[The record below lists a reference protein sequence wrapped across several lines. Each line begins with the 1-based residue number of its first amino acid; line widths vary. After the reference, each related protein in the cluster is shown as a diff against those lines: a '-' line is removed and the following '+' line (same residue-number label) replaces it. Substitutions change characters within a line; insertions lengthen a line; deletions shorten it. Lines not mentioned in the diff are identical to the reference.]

1 MSASGELLTRYT
13 DSMIA
18 AYGKPQAAL
27 VRGAGARV
35 WDADGTEYLDFLG
48 GIAVNAL
55 GHAHPR
61 LVEAVAKQLSTLG
74 HVSNFFASEPQV
86 ALAER
91 LLALATLEPVERVV
105 STSSTSGG
113 RVFFTNSGAEAVEC
127 AFKITRR
134 SGRTKIVAAE
144 GSFHGRTMGALAL
157 TSKAQYREPFE
168 PLPGDVVWV
177 PFGDASALAAAVD
190 HQTAAI
196 VLEPIQGEAGVVVP
210 PDDYLT
216 AARQI
221 ATEHGALL
229 WLDEIQSGIGRTGA
243 WFDHHHSDVKPD
255 LVTAAKGL
263 GGGIPI
269 GACLAFG
276 PAADLIQPGQHGTTF
291 GGNPVACAAS
301 LAVLNVIESDGLLA
315 NAAAMGEAIVA
326 AFAGHPKVKEVTG
339 RGLLRAV
346 VLTEEIATDV
356 QKAALGSGLIVNTP
370 RPDRLRLAPP
380 LIITAADV
388 AEAAS
393 ILTNAIEEVSS

>member
-1 MSASGELLTRYT
+1 MTGAEELLERYT
-13 DSMIA
+13 ESMIA

-35 WDADGTEYLDFLG
+35 WDADGKEYLDFLG

-55 GHAHPR
+55 GHAHPA
-61 LVEAVAKQLSTLG
+61 LVKAVTTQLETLG

-86 ALAER
+86 ELAER
-91 LLALATLEPVERVV
+91 IVKLARPDGDSAD
-105 STSSTSGG
+105 GG

-127 AFKITRR
+127 AFKITRLT
-134 SGRTKIVAAE
+134 GRTKIVAAE

-157 TSKAQYREPFE
+157 TSKAAYREPFE
-168 PLPGDVVWV
+168 PLPGHVTWV
-177 PFGDASALAAAVD
+177 PYGDASALAEEVD
-190 HQTAAI
+190 DQTAAI

-210 PDDYLT
+210 PDGYL
-216 AARQI
+216 AEARRI
-221 ATEHGALL
+221 ASMHGALL

-243 WFDHHHSDVKPD
+243 WFDHHHSAVKPD
-255 LVTAAKGL
+255 IITAAKGL

-276 PAADLIQPGQHGTTF
+276 PTAELIHPGQHGTTF

-301 LAVLNVIESDGLLA
+301 LAVLDVIESEGLLA
-315 NAAAMGEAIVA
+315 NATAMGEAIKA
-326 AFAGHPKVKEVTG
+326 AFAGHPKVAEVTG

-346 VLTEEIATDV
+346 ILTEEIAPDV
-356 QKAALGSGLIVNTP
+356 QKKALSAGLIVNTP

-380 LIITAADV
+380 MIITADDV

-393 ILTNAIEEVSS
+393 ILISAIDGAIEEVAS

>member
-1 MSASGELLTRYT
+1 MSASDTLLTRYT
-13 DSMIA
+13 DAMIA
-18 AYGKPQAAL
+18 AYGRPQAAL
-27 VRGAGARV
+27 VRGSGARV
-35 WDADGTEYLDFLG
+35 WDADGKEYLDFLG

-55 GHAHPR
+55 GHAHPA
-61 LVEAVAKQLSTLG
+61 LIEAVTSQLRTLG

-86 ALAER
+86 LLAER
-91 LLALATLEPVERVV
+91 LLALAGHDDIHPV
-105 STSSTSGG
+105 GG
-113 RVFFTNSGAEAVEC
+113 RVFFTNSGAEAIEC

-134 SGRTKIVAAE
+134 TGRTKIVAAE

-177 PFGDASALAAAVD
+177 PYGDADALAAAVD
-190 HQTAAI
+190 DSTAAI
-196 VLEPIQGEAGVVVP
+196 ILEPIQGEAGIVVP
-210 PDDYLT
+210 PDDYL
-216 AARQI
+216 AAANHI
-221 ATEHGALL
+221 AREHGTLL
-229 WLDEIQSGIGRTGA
+229 WLDEIQSGIGRTGT
-243 WFDHHHSDVKPD
+243 WFDHHHAGGSVKPD

-301 LAVLNVIESDGLLA
+301 LAVLDVIESTGLLA
-315 NAAAMGEAIVA
+315 NATAMGDAIVE

-346 VLTEEIATDV
+346 VLNEEIAPDV
-356 QKAALGSGLIVNTP
+356 QKVALANGLIVNTP

-380 LIITAADV
+380 LIITADDV

-393 ILTNAIEEVSS
+393 ILTAAIEEVAS

>member
-1 MSASGELLTRYT
+1 MSASEELLTRYT

-35 WDADGTEYLDFLG
+35 WDADGKEYLDFLG

-55 GHAHPR
+55 GHAHPK
-61 LVEAVAKQLSTLG
+61 LVEAVTTQLSTLG

-91 LLALATLEPVERVV
+91 LLALTGNNGVHPA
-105 STSSTSGG
+105 GG

-127 AFKITRR
+127 AFKTTRR
-134 SGRTKIVAAE
+134 TGRTKIVAAE

-168 PLPGDVVWV
+168 PLPGEVVWV
-177 PFGDASALAAAVD
+177 PFGDASALEAAVD

-196 VLEPIQGEAGVVVP
+196 ILEPIQGEAGVVVP

-221 ATEHGALL
+221 ATDHGALL
-229 WLDEIQSGIGRTGA
+229 WLDEIQSGIGRTGV
-243 WFDHHHSDVKPD
+243 WFDHHHSGVKPD

-301 LAVLNVIESDGLLA
+301 LAVLDVIESDGLLA
-315 NAAAMGEAIVA
+315 NATAMGDEIVA
-326 AFAGHPKVKEVTG
+326 AFSGHPKVKEVTG

-346 VLTEEIATDV
+346 VLTEEIAPDV
-356 QKAALGSGLIVNTP
+356 QRTALASGLIVNTP

-393 ILTNAIEEVSS
+393 ILTTAIEEVAS